1 MEGCDQ
7 KARCELQEWLS
18 CAQPYDSTTLVLGYA
33 LTELLGEVETGG
45 TNPEPPPEHKC
56 KHGTID
62 CEQYIFVAIMDLI
75 KALVVADTTARP
87 TYIAPD
93 AAPSSKIR
101 LRSNIFLGILQMII
115 AFNTKTDV
123 TLAHIP

>member
-1 MEGCDQ
+1 MN
-7 KARCELQEWLS
+7 
-18 CAQPYDSTTLVLGYA
+18 LV
-33 LTELLGEVETGG
+33 
-45 TNPEPPPEHKC
+45 
-56 KHGTID
+56 
-62 CEQYIFVAIMDLI
+62 
-75 KALVVADTTARP
+75 KALVVADTTSRP

>member
-1 MEGCDQ
+1 M
-7 KARCELQEWLS
+7 ALS
-18 CAQPYDSTTLVLGYA
+18 TANSIYTYA
-33 LTELLGEVETGG
+33 
-45 TNPEPPPEHKC
+45 
-56 KHGTID
+56 
-62 CEQYIFVAIMDLI
+62 AIMNLI
-75 KALVVADTTARP
+75 KALVVADTTSSP
-87 TYIAPD
+87 TDIAPD

>member
-1 MEGCDQ
+1 M
-7 KARCELQEWLS
+7 ALS
-18 CAQPYDSTTLVLGYA
+18 TANSIYTYA
-33 LTELLGEVETGG
+33 
-45 TNPEPPPEHKC
+45 
-56 KHGTID
+56 
-62 CEQYIFVAIMDLI
+62 AIMNLI
-75 KALVVADTTARP
+75 KALVVADTTSRP

-123 TLAHIP
+123 TLAHILCCEQH